1 MSAISEREAASDLAA
16 VRDHLSHMRSEVRS
30 AADAR
35 CIAAADAKEAG
46 LSYARIAEILEVTK
60 SAAAQF
66 VAEGLYNP
74 NRARESSQHPHVSRT
89 RNGATNSTTRPSAV
103 PQRQGR
109 PSNGETCVS

>member
-1 MSAISEREAASDLAA
+1 MSAISEREAAIDLAA
-16 VRDHLSHMRSEVRS
+16 VRDHLSHVRSEVRS

-35 CIAAADAKEAG
+35 CIAAAEAKEAG

-66 VAEGLYNP
+66 VAEGLSNP

-89 RNGATNSTTRPSAV
+89 RTGVTSPATTRPSAV
-103 PQRQGR
+103 QQRNGR
-109 PSNGETCVS
+109 